1 LRLANSLA
9 IVSLVVASI
18 AAGPAAAEILAGSY
32 GNDVGCAGVRLGYQD
47 SDAYVVLTAEGVET
61 YGSGCRFAQQLVT
74 APGTQSLSST
84 CFAEGEE
91 KTTTETVKV
100 TNKGADGFFV
110 TLPGLEEIGPL
121 KSCS

>member
-1 LRLANSLA
+1 MSLANSLA

-18 AAGPAAAEILAGSY
+18 AAGPAAAEVLAGSY

-47 SDAYVVLTAEGVET
+47 SDAYVVLTADGVET

-74 APGTQSLSST
+74 ATGTQSLSST

-91 KTTTETVKV
+91 GTTTETVKV

-110 TLPGLEEIGPL
+110 TIPGLEEIGPL
-121 KSCS
+121 RSCP